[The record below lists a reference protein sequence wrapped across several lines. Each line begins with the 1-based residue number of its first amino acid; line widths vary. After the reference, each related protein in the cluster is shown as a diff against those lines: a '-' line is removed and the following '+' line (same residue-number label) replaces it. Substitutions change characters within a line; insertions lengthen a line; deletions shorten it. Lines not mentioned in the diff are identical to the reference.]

1 MSKSIYNIQ
10 KEYVE
15 LVDSILENGGETSPE
30 QELALMINKEEIEVK
45 SAQYAFVVKDIED
58 DLVAIDAEID
68 RLKSMK
74 KVKQNVIDRLKKVAS
89 EAMQMYGIEKISL
102 PSIKISFRKSSSV
115 NIFDEDAIPE
125 EYKVKKEVVTI
136 SKTKIGDAIKA
147 GIEVPGANIVHDQN
161 IQFK

>member
-1 MSKSIYNIQ
+1 MKSIYNIG

-15 LVDSILENGGETSPE
+15 LVDSITDNGGEITPE
-30 QELALMINKEEIEVK
+30 MEVALMINKEEIEVK
-45 SAQYAFVVKDIED
+45 AAQYAFVVKDIED

-68 RLKSMK
+68 RLKGMK
-74 KVKQNVIDRLKKVAS
+74 KVKQNIIDRLKKVAS
-89 EAMQMYGIEKISL
+89 DAMQLYGIEKISL
-102 PSIKISFRKSSSV
+102 PSIKISFRKSTMV

-125 EYKVKKEVVTI
+125 EYRVRKEVVTI